1 MDPQE
6 GLVRALKIAGGVI
19 LTMMGI
25 VWTLQGF
32 GASYVPTSFMT
43 NAIEWILI
51 GLITAAAGVTLVAR
65 SARKP

>member
-1 MDPQE
+1 M
-6 GLVRALKIAGGVI
+6 RALKVAGGVV

-43 NAIEWILI
+43 NALEWILI
-51 GLITAAAGVTLVAR
+51 GLITAAAGVTVVAR

>member
-1 MDPQE
+1 M
-6 GLVRALKIAGGVI
+6 RALKIAGGVI

-43 NAIEWILI
+43 NAVEWILI
-51 GLITAAAGVTLVAR
+51 GLITAAVGVTLVAR
-65 SARKP
+65 AARKP